1 MFIFVSK
8 ESNMN
13 ILHVSGARS
22 WGGNEQQLMYLVK
35 ELEAYPVSQ
44 KMFCYKGSPLSEEL
58 KNYPVEVLSIESAKP
73 YSSAYRRFFKKIV
86 EENDIDVI
94 HLHTSDSVTGY
105 VVTDML
111 HSLKTPTLFAKKGI
125 RNKMGL
131 LSKLKYNYKGIDKI
145 LCISNYVRKHF
156 KEQLFERN
164 HHKLVTV
171 YNGVE
176 IPEDQEAGFDLRE
189 KLGIG
194 PETFL
199 VGNIANHTN
208 AKDLPTLIKTAD
220 YLVNILKV
228 KDVHFVQI
236 GKDSKLTSELKQSM
250 RSAQLESYFTFMGF
264 VRNASALLPQL
275 DLFVMTSEREGG
287 PSSIVEA
294 FAHKTPVAS
303 TKVGVVEEVIIDGEN
318 GFVVEVGD
326 YQGLAGKLQKFRNS
340 PGLGKQFGERS
351 YEIFQKKFTAGQLGK
366 NTYEVYQSLAGDN

>member
-1 MFIFVSK
+1 
-8 ESNMN
+8 MN

-22 WGGNEQQLMYLVK
+22 WGGNEQQLMYLIK
-35 ELEAYPVSQ
+35 ELQNYPISQ
-44 KMFCYKGSPLSEEL
+44 KMFCFRGSPLAEEL
-58 KNYPVEVLSIESAKP
+58 KNYPVEILSIDPAKP
-73 YSSAYRRFFKKIV
+73 YSSAYRQFFKKIV
-86 EENDIDVI
+86 VENDIDVI
-94 HLHTSDSVTGY
+94 HLHTSDSVTGF
-105 VVTDML
+105 VITDML
-111 HSLKTPTLFAKKGI
+111 HSLETPTLFAKKGI

-131 LSKLKYNYKGIDKI
+131 LSRLKYNYKGIDKI

-156 KEQLFERN
+156 KDQLSKRN
-164 HHKLVTV
+164 HDKLVTV
-171 YNGVE
+171 YNGVK
-176 IPEDQEAGFDLRE
+176 IPEDQEAGFKLRE

-194 PETFL
+194 PEIFL

-236 GKDSKLTSELKQSM
+236 GKFSKLTPELKQSM

-294 FAHKTPVAS
+294 FAHRTPVAS
-303 TKVGVVEEVIIDGEN
+303 TKVGVVEEVIVDGEN
-318 GFVVEVGD
+318 GYVVEVGD
-326 YQGLAGKLQKFRNS
+326 YQDLAAKIQKFKNA
-340 PGLGKQFGERS
+340 PGLEKKFGEKS
-351 YEIFQKKFTAGQLGK
+351 YEIFQEKFTAEQLGR
-366 NTYEVYQSLAGDN
+366 NTYKVYQSLAGDN